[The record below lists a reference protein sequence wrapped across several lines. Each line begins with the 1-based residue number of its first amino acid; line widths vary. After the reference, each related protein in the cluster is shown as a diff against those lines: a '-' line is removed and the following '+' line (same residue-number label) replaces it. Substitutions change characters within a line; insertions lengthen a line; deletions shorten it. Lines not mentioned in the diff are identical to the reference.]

1 MDTYAEERRL
11 LLPVYD
17 TVILP
22 DVDYRLNVGALEDG
36 ERETLEK
43 CGKNI
48 VIMPLTEEKAM
59 EDVTPEIC
67 HEYGVM
73 ADVIEISEGRMGV
86 VIHLM
91 THEKVRVYDIRN
103 TDGLIDGCVE
113 IVD

>member
-36 ERETLEK
+36 EEETLEK
-43 CGKNI
+43 SGKNI

-73 ADVIEISEGRMGV
+73 ADVIEMKKFVCTISG
-86 VIHLM
+86 
-91 THEKVRVYDIRN
+91 IR
-103 TDGLIDGCVE
+103 TD
-113 IVD
+113 